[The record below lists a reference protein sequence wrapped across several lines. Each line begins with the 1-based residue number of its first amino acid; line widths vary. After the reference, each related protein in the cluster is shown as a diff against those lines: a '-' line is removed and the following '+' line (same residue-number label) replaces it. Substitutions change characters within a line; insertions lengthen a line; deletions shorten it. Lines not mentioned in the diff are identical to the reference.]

1 LGNLN
6 GPITQLPNY
15 ELQITV
21 LKDSNLLDNTQTFT
35 QYRPLMFSI
44 AYKML
49 GSVREAEDIVQD
61 AFLRWRES
69 VGEEIRS
76 PKSYLATIVTR
87 LSIDRLR
94 SAQLQR
100 ESYIGPWLPEPL
112 ITEKGKSTADI
123 VSKAEHVSMAFLVLL
138 ESLSPI
144 ERAVFLLREVFDYDY
159 SEIAEIV
166 GKNEANCR
174 QLFRRAKQ
182 RIDAG
187 QSRFNPPPEKQQEMV
202 QQFINTIATGD
213 LPGLINLLS
222 VDISLKSDGGGKVA
236 AARKPVLGSEK
247 VAAFLLNLARRAP
260 EDYSLQ
266 ATWINGRFG
275 IINYFG
281 RLPQSVFSFELEG
294 DQIKAIYATVN
305 PDKLINIP
313 RLPETT

>member
-1 LGNLN
+1 
-6 GPITQLPNY
+6 
-15 ELQITV
+15 
-21 LKDSNLLDNTQTFT
+21 
-35 QYRPLMFSI
+35 
-44 AYKML
+44 
-49 GSVREAEDIVQD
+49 
-61 AFLRWRES
+61 
-69 VGEEIRS
+69 
-76 PKSYLATIVTR
+76 
-87 LSIDRLR
+87 
-94 SAQLQR
+94 
-100 ESYIGPWLPEPL
+100 
-112 ITEKGKSTADI
+112 
-123 VSKAEHVSMAFLVLL
+123 
-138 ESLSPI
+138 
-144 ERAVFLLREVFDYDY
+144 
-159 SEIAEIV
+159 
-166 GKNEANCR
+166 
-174 QLFRRAKQ
+174 
-182 RIDAG
+182 
-187 QSRFNPPPEKQQEMV
+187 MV